1 MNRKSYPERVRS
13 ALFHAIKKTAANL
26 DACVKVPGKDF
37 SRKRK
42 LPLQTMLLMLIGMGG
57 GSLSKELYD
66 WFGYT
71 PSTATASAFVQQ
83 RNKIRSKAIEMI
95 FNEFVASAMPTMTF
109 RGYRLFAV
117 DGSDLRLPSDPTND
131 FSLIRNMDGQKQYN
145 LAHLNAM
152 FDLMSKYYP
161 HIAELSEDEVA
172 KQAPF
177 GAKWRLLAQVEVRCY
192 ILISNIS
199 GSVKV
204 APLQILQFPV
214 ILPHK
219 FQDAEK
225 FNLQFSDFSE
235 ITETAD
241 KLRWLRYQKGLRQR
255 DVADYAGIYR
265 STYIHYEEYGKDF
278 YSPKHMEK
286 IAQLFEV
293 PVERLLDDYNLF
305 LRNGQGK
312 QIKAIRMKLGLTQ
325 REYADRLGISLCN
338 LKQWEQ
344 NRKQLFKSTWEKYF
358 K

>member
-1 MNRKSYPERVRS
+1 MGQRKAPCAFEPHVKKILCAKFRSGWPDLHWDHWAYQGDLQLWSLQRCPASY
-13 ALFHAIKKTAANL
+13 L
-26 DACVKVPGKDF
+26 
-37 SRKRK
+37 
-42 LPLQTMLLMLIGMGG
+42 
-57 GSLSKELYD
+57 
-66 WFGYT
+66 
-71 PSTATASAFVQQ
+71 
-83 RNKIRSKAIEMI
+83 RSKM
-95 FNEFVASAMPTMTF
+95 
-109 RGYRLFAV
+109 YW
-117 DGSDLRLPSDPTND
+117 
-131 FSLIRNMDGQKQYN
+131 
-145 LAHLNAM
+145 
-152 FDLMSKYYP
+152 KYYP
-161 HIAELSEDEVA
+161 NIAELSEDEVA

-204 APLQILQFPV
+204 APLQILHFPV

>member
-1 MNRKSYPERVRS
+1 MWRLYPSKRRSPKSGDDLSFVLDLKKVLHAQRRPGRS
-13 ALFHAIKKTAANL
+13 DLHRDDRTHQRDHHLQAGQEGTPCHLCQPVYWKYYTNL
-26 DACVKVPGKDF
+26 
-37 SRKRK
+37 
-42 LPLQTMLLMLIGMGG
+42 TE
-57 GSLSKELYD
+57 LSK
-66 WFGYT
+66 
-71 PSTATASAFVQQ
+71 
-83 RNKIRSKAIEMI
+83 
-95 FNEFVASAMPTMTF
+95 
-109 RGYRLFAV
+109 
-117 DGSDLRLPSDPTND
+117 
-131 FSLIRNMDGQKQYN
+131 
-145 LAHLNAM
+145 
-152 FDLMSKYYP
+152 
-161 HIAELSEDEVA
+161 DEVA

>member
-1 MNRKSYPERVRS
+1 MLKSGAIFPLEDCTDGTRFCGVIFLVYYKWGGITIRFYQESPHSASVKCPAGKSPFAWCYEKVLHPERGPGGS
-13 ALFHAIKKTAANL
+13 ALHRHHRAHQGHFQL
-26 DACVKVPGKDF
+26 Q
-37 SRKRK
+37 SRQGR
-42 LPLQTMLLMLIGMGG
+42 QAG
-57 GSLSKELYD
+57 
-66 WFGYT
+66 
-71 PSTATASAFVQQ
+71 
-83 RNKIRSKAIEMI
+83 
-95 FNEFVASAMPTMTF
+95 
-109 RGYRLFAV
+109 
-117 DGSDLRLPSDPTND
+117 
-131 FSLIRNMDGQKQYN
+131 
-145 LAHLNAM
+145 HLCRPVHR
-152 FDLMSKYYP
+152 KYYP
-161 HIAELSEDEVA
+161 NIAELSKDEVA